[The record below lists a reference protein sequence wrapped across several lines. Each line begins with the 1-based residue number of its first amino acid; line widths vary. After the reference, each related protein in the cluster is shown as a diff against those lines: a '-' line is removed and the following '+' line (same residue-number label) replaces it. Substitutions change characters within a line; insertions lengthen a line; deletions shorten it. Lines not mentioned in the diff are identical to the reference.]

1 MHITSKL
8 IVALCLCA
16 PFAGHAQEVER
27 FKVFGESAERTAYF
41 EDQRQQQIAK
51 DLESRASV
59 LKLAQA
65 RAAAAQKARAQMPQ
79 IGSGY

>member
-1 MHITSKL
+1 MYITPKL
-8 IVALCLCA
+8 IVALCIFA
-16 PFAGHAQEVER
+16 PFSAHAQEVER

-41 EDQRQQQIAK
+41 DNQREVQIAK
-51 DLESRASV
+51 DLESRALV